1 MTAKELIRWP
11 CSAVLSC
18 LANNPEFADVNSMP
32 LFKLPRIFRTA
43 TPRQLIYQEK
53 QMDKQI
59 LQMVRG
65 WLHGEFVLSLD
76 EVAADR
82 GAFVAALE
90 KTELL
95 RDLTPPRIWFEN
107 LRYAEY
113 LRSMFRN
120 DR

>member
-1 MTAKELIRWP
+1 
-11 CSAVLSC
+11 
-18 LANNPEFADVNSMP
+18 
-32 LFKLPRIFRTA
+32 
-43 TPRQLIYQEK
+43 
-53 QMDKQI
+53 
-59 LQMVRG
+59 MVRG

-95 RDLTPPRIWFEN
+95 RDLTPPRIWFEY

-120 DR
+120 DRELVRVRRRMRELSGFMFDRYMEKVRRC